1 MATTPPTFNGCPTGA
16 YCSDQA
22 MTPVGA
28 DKTQIYHRTVTT
40 LIGQGPAYAGSKTE
54 TYIVKPAGPA
64 GTFPTWVLAA
74 TSTDGGKTQTFT
86 SNAGNDLKKSMSPGG
101 DMYKNT
107 TKQTQD
113 TLTKGGNSG
122 KLDKITAEKQKE
134 LGFVPQSTATNPE
147 DSKPAAGGLTSGST
161 EDTTLKDATSKYRGR
176 QEYSHVKYPEDLK
189 SDKQDCIKFTIIKYN
204 PSTLA
209 SSNTSQRNV
218 GFIEDES
225 KTNRSILGS
234 ITLPIP
240 GNITDRNGA
249 DWSKS
254 DMSVITQ
261 AIADATNSFLV
272 GGAEAGKNAAEKG
285 VKSIANDK
293 NILTAVIAAKVTENT
308 LGGAANVLARQY
320 GAVPNP
326 NTELLFNGPSLREF
340 SFTFKMS
347 PRGPKEA
354 KDVRTIIR
362 YFKQA
367 MSVKRTE
374 SVLLLKSPHTFAISY
389 LTGKDA
395 HPYLN
400 KFKECALTSC
410 SVNYTPY
417 GSYMTYGKKKNDNRT
432 PDIDTHSMVAY
443 ELTLGFQ
450 ELEPVFDDDYIDG
463 DKIPTEIGY

>member
-1 MATTPPTFNGCPTGA
+1 MASAVCPPGAICSDVIVTNIDGKPYYTVSSTKVTQGSDGKVNGGETSILYSQKPNVYIPAATT
-16 YCSDQA
+16 
-22 MTPVGA
+22 
-28 DKTQIYHRTVTT
+28 K
-40 LIGQGPAYAGSKTE
+40 
-54 TYIVKPAGPA
+54 
-64 GTFPTWVLAA
+64 
-74 TSTDGGKTQTFT
+74 DGGKTWTYAKYKQGDDIPSGKKVGDEIF
-86 SNAGNDLKKSMSPGG
+86 GNQAKKSLESGALKTNTNQQVKTAATKASIPPEQQKPLTLNQNTANPTG
-101 DMYKNT
+101 D
-107 TKQTQD
+107 
-113 TLTKGGNSG
+113 
-122 KLDKITAEKQKE
+122 
-134 LGFVPQSTATNPE
+134 P
-147 DSKPAAGGLTSGST
+147 PAAGGGLTAGST

-176 QEYSHVKYPEDLK
+176 QKYSHVKYPEDLK
-189 SDKQDCIKFTIIKYN
+189 SDRQDCIKFTIIQYN
-204 PSTLA
+204 PVTL
-209 SSNTSQRNV
+209 SPSNTSQRNV

-240 GNITDRNGA
+240 ANITDRNDA

-254 DMSVITQ
+254 DISVITQ
-261 AIADATNSFLV
+261 TIADATNSFLI

-326 NTELLFNGPSLREF
+326 NTELLFNGPYLRGF
-340 SFTFKMS
+340 SFIFKMS

>member
-1 MATTPPTFNGCPTGA
+1 MSTPPQQTPLSQPFLLGIDSAGKKSGETGYDTNKQIQFKTQVAVGSNPDASIGVFAKNPTTGKDVYVGTIDKEKYFKPDSTFNA
-16 YCSDQA
+16 YGVSSDVNINKKISQQVRSNTKDINQKAIQQA
-22 MTPVGA
+22 KDNNIKPEE
-28 DKTQIYHRTVTT
+28 VTNNP
-40 LIGQGPAYAGSKTE
+40 PAT
-54 TYIVKPAGPA
+54 KP
-64 GTFPTWVLAA
+64 
-74 TSTDGGKTQTFT
+74 
-86 SNAGNDLKKSMSPGG
+86 
-101 DMYKNT
+101 
-107 TKQTQD
+107 
-113 TLTKGGNSG
+113 
-122 KLDKITAEKQKE
+122 E
-134 LGFVPQSTATNPE
+134 
-147 DSKPAAGGLTSGST
+147 AGGLTAGST

-176 QEYSHVKYPEDLK
+176 QNYSHVKYPEDLK

-240 GNITDRNGA
+240 GNITDRNSA

-261 AIADATNSFLV
+261 AMADATNSFLV

-293 NILTAVIAAKVTENT
+293 NILTAVIAAKVTEGT
-308 LGGAANVLARQY
+308 LGSSANVLARQY
-320 GAVPNP
+320 GAVSNP
-326 NTELLFNGPSLREF
+326 NAELLFNGPSLRDF

-347 PRGPKEA
+347 PRSPEEA

-389 LTGKDA
+389 LSGNKE

-400 KFKECALTSC
+400 KFKECALTNC

-417 GSYMTYGKKKNDNRT
+417 GSYMTYDGNDK
-432 PDIDTHSMVAY
+432 SMVAY
-443 ELTLGFQ
+443 ELSLTFQ

>member
-1 MATTPPTFNGCPTGA
+1 MASAVCPPGAICSDVIKTKIDGKDYYTVSSTKVTQGNDGKVNGGETTILYSQKPNVYIAAATT
-16 YCSDQA
+16 
-22 MTPVGA
+22 
-28 DKTQIYHRTVTT
+28 K
-40 LIGQGPAYAGSKTE
+40 
-54 TYIVKPAGPA
+54 
-64 GTFPTWVLAA
+64 
-74 TSTDGGKTQTFT
+74 DGGKTWTYAKYKQGDDIPDGKKVGDEIF
-86 SNAGNDLKKSMSPGG
+86 GNQAKKSLESGALKTNTNQQVKTAATKASIPPEQQKPLTLNQNTANPTG
-101 DMYKNT
+101 D
-107 TKQTQD
+107 
-113 TLTKGGNSG
+113 
-122 KLDKITAEKQKE
+122 
-134 LGFVPQSTATNPE
+134 P
-147 DSKPAAGGLTSGST
+147 PAAGGGLTAGST
-161 EDTTLKDATSKYRGR
+161 EDTTLKDATSIYRGR
-176 QEYSHVKYPEDLK
+176 QKYSHVKYPEDLK
-189 SDKQDCIKFTIIKYN
+189 SDRQDCIKFTIIQYN
-204 PSTLA
+204 PVTL
-209 SSNTSQRNV
+209 SPSNTSQRNV

-254 DMSVITQ
+254 DISVINQT
-261 AIADATNSFLV
+261 IADASNSFLI

-293 NILTAVIAAKVTENT
+293 NILTAVIAAKVTEGT
-308 LGGAANVLARQY
+308 LGSSANVLARQY

-326 NTELLFNGPSLREF
+326 NAELLFNGPSLRGF

-450 ELEPVFDDDYIDG
+450 ELEPVFDDDYGDG
-463 DKIPTEIGY
+463 DEIPTEIGY

>member
-113 TLTKGGNSG
+113 TLTKGGDSG
-122 KLDKITAEKQKE
+122 KLEKITAEKQKE

-147 DSKPAAGGLTSGST
+147 DSKPEAGGLTAGST
-161 EDTTLKDATSKYRGR
+161 EDKALSEISSKYIGR
-176 QEYSHVKYPEDLK
+176 QNYPDVHYPKKLK
-189 SDKQDCIKFTIIKYN
+189 LNEQDCIKFTIIRYN
-204 PSTLA
+204 PVTLA

-218 GFIEDES
+218 GFLPNKNE
-225 KTNRSILGS
+225 TNRSILGS
-234 ITLPIP
+234 IILPIP
-240 GNITDRNGA
+240 GNIADKNSA
-249 DWSKS
+249 DWQKQ
-254 DMSVITQ
+254 DMSIIKETM
-261 AIADATNSFLV
+261 ANATNSFFI
-272 GGAEAGKNAAEKG
+272 GGAEAGKNAAEQG
-285 VKSIANDK
+285 VKSISSDT
-293 NILTAVIAAKVTENT
+293 NILKGFVAAKVTEGI
-308 LGGAANVLARQY
+308 LGTSNLLARQY
-320 GAVPNP
+320 GAVSNP
-326 NTELLFNGPSLREF
+326 NAELLFNGPLLRDF
-340 SFTFKMS
+340 SFIFKMS
-347 PRGPKEA
+347 PRSPEEA

-374 SVLLLKSPHTFAISY
+374 SVLLLRSPHTFAISY
-389 LTGKDA
+389 LSGNKE

-400 KFKECALTSC
+400 KFKECALTGC
-410 SVNYTPY
+410 GVNYTPY
-417 GSYMTYGKKKNDNRT
+417 GSYMTYGGNDK
-432 PDIDTHSMVAY
+432 SMVAY
-443 ELTLGFQ
+443 ELSLIFQ

-463 DKIPTEIGY
+463 DEIPTEIGY